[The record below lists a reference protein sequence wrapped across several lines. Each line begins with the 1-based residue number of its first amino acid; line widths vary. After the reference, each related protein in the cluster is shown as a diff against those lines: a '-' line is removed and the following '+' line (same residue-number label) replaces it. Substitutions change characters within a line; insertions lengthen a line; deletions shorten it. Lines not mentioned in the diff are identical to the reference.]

1 MKYVADRG
9 YTDLKLNRHVEK
21 GAVLEEEYKKEN
33 IELTEERKDYL
44 VNELDL
50 PWYNTIFDRIVD
62 TTRWSII
69 HEIVFED
76 NGKFYMTTYSEGA
89 TECQDERPWEYD
101 YEIKCT
107 EVELKEVKVK
117 KWIPVED

>member
-1 MKYVADRG
+1 MD
-9 YTDLKLNRHVEK
+9 
-21 GAVLEEEYKKEN
+21 
-33 IELTEERKDYL
+33 
-44 VNELDL
+44 ELDL
-50 PWYNTIFDRIVD
+50 PYENTIVNRIVD

-89 TECQDERPWEYD
+89 TEIQDERPWEYD
-101 YEIKCT
+101 DEIKCI

-117 KWIPVED
+117 KWIHVED

>member
-1 MKYVADRG
+1 MVRTKVFS
-9 YTDLKLNRHVEK
+9 
-21 GAVLEEEYKKEN
+21 
-33 IELTEERKDYL
+33 KDYL
-44 VNELDL
+44 MDELDL
-50 PWYNTIFDRIVD
+50 PYENTIVDRIVD

-89 TECQDERPWEYD
+89 TEIQDERPWEYD
-101 YEIKCT
+101 DEIECT
-107 EVELKEVKVK
+107 EVELKEIKVK

>member
-1 MKYVADRG
+1 MVRTKVFS
-9 YTDLKLNRHVEK
+9 
-21 GAVLEEEYKKEN
+21 
-33 IELTEERKDYL
+33 KDYL
-44 VNELDL
+44 MDELDL
-50 PWYNTIFDRIVD
+50 PYENTIVNRIVD

-89 TECQDERPWEYD
+89 TEIQDERPWEYD
-101 YEIKCT
+101 DEIECT

>member
-1 MKYVADRG
+1 MARIKVFNKEYLTKELGLPYDC
-9 YTDLKLNRHVEK
+9 KL
-21 GAVLEEEYKKEN
+21 
-33 IELTEERKDYL
+33 IED
-44 VNELDL
+44 D
-50 PWYNTIFDRIVD
+50 IID
-62 TTRWSII
+62 TTRWSIV

-89 TECQDERPWEYD
+89 TEYQDERPWEYED
-101 YEIKCT
+101 EVKCT

>member
-1 MKYVADRG
+1 MVRTKVFS
-9 YTDLKLNRHVEK
+9 
-21 GAVLEEEYKKEN
+21 
-33 IELTEERKDYL
+33 KDYL
-44 VNELDL
+44 MDELDL
-50 PWYNTIFDRIVD
+50 PYENTIVNRIVN

-89 TECQDERPWEYD
+89 TEIQDERPWEYD
-101 YEIKCT
+101 DEIKCI

-117 KWIPVED
+117 KWIHVED

>member
-1 MKYVADRG
+1 MTRTKVFS
-9 YTDLKLNRHVEK
+9 
-21 GAVLEEEYKKEN
+21 
-33 IELTEERKDYL
+33 KDYL

-50 PWYNTIFDRIVD
+50 PYNTIFDRIVD
-62 TTRWSII
+62 TTRWSIV

-89 TECQDERPWEYD
+89 TEIQDERPWEYD
-101 YEIKCT
+101 DEIECT

-117 KWIPVED
+117 KWIPV